1 MATAATLLGQVPCV
15 FWYIHDLRFFAMPKS
30 FPADLNKQLMAFAE
44 YDNNS
49 NNNNNN
55 NNNNNKNLL

>member
-1 MATAATLLGQVPCV
+1 
-15 FWYIHDLRFFAMPKS
+15 MPKS

-49 NNNNNN
+49 NNNNSNN
-55 NNNNNKNLL
+55 NNLLQFIVYSLDKNTPDVTLKSKELSAKY